1 MLMLCLPAK
10 SEVPKRSRFCV
21 LLRSGASGAAIGS
34 LIAGSALAASADTT
48 AVSTIGPDSWSSVTG
63 TIGQQVNVVN
73 VVAVIAASIA
83 ACITLVFMWWGVRKG
98 VRMLMSAFKKGK
110 LRV

>member
-1 MLMLCLPAK
+1 MLCLPAK
-10 SEVPKRSRFCV
+10 SEAPKRSRFSV

-34 LIAGSALAASADTT
+34 VIAASALAASADTT
-48 AVSTIGPDSWSSVTG
+48 AVSTVGPENWASITG
-63 TIGQQVNVVN
+63 TIGQQVNVGS
-73 VVAVIAASIA
+73 VVGVIAASIA
-83 ACITLVFMWWGVRKG
+83 ACIALVFMWWGVRKG